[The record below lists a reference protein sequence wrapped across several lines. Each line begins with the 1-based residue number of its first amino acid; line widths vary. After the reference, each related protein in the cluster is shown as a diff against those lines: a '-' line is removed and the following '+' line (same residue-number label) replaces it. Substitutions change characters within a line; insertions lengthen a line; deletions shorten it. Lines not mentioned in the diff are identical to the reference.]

1 MTATAEKLGKLLTD
15 RRVRY
20 VAVGG
25 VSSAVYYALFAA
37 IYLTT
42 RHHLHYL
49 AVPVLANLG
58 CAIVTYPLQRRW
70 VFRATGPVVAG
81 FLKFYVICLWALVFT
96 YAGLPLLVEL
106 AGVPVL
112 AAQAL
117 LIVAAPLINYQLSKF
132 WAFRR

>member
-1 MTATAEKLGKLLTD
+1 VTVTLEKVLAD

-42 RHHLHYL
+42 REHLHYL
-49 AVPVLANLG
+49 VVPVLANLG
-58 CAIVTYPLQRRW
+58 CALVTYPLQRRW
-70 VFRATGPVVAG
+70 VFQSKGPVLRG

-112 AAQAL
+112 AAQAV
-117 LIVAAPLINYQLSKF
+117 LIVTAPLINYQLSKF

>member
-1 MTATAEKLGKLLTD
+1 VTATVERVLSD

-20 VAVGG
+20 VAVGA
-25 VSSAVYYALFAA
+25 VSSAVYYALFTA

-42 RHHLHYL
+42 RNHLHYL

-58 CAIVTYPLQRRW
+58 CALATYPLQRRW
-70 VFRATGPVVAG
+70 VFRSTGPVVPG
-81 FLKFYVICLWALVFT
+81 FLRFYVICLWALVFT

-106 AGVPVL
+106 AHVPVL
-112 AAQAL
+112 PAQAL
-117 LIVAAPLINYQLSKF
+117 LIVTAPLINYQLSKL

>member
-1 MTATAEKLGKLLTD
+1 MTTTVERVLSD

-25 VSSAVYYALFAA
+25 FSSAVYYALFTA

-42 RHHLHYL
+42 RGHLHYL
-49 AVPVLANLG
+49 AIPILANLG
-58 CAIVTYPLQRRW
+58 CALATYPLQRRW
-70 VFRATGPVVAG
+70 VFQSSGPVVSG
-81 FLKFYVICLWALVFT
+81 FLKFYVICLWALAFT

-112 AAQAL
+112 IAQAV
-117 LIVAAPLINYQLSKF
+117 LIVTAPLINYQLSKF

>member
-1 MTATAEKLGKLLTD
+1 VTTTVERVLSD

-20 VAVGG
+20 VAVGAI
-25 VSSAVYYALFAA
+25 SSAVYYALFTA

-49 AVPVLANLG
+49 AIPVLANLG
-58 CAIVTYPLQRRW
+58 CALATYPLLRRW
-70 VFRATGPVVAG
+70 VFQATGPLVQG
-81 FLKFYVICLWALVFT
+81 FLKFYVICLWALLFT

-106 AGVPVL
+106 AHVPVL
-112 AAQAL
+112 LAQAI
-117 LIVAAPLINYQLSKF
+117 LIVTAPLINYQLSKF

>member
-1 MTATAEKLGKLLTD
+1 MDRFLAD

-25 VSSAVYYALFAA
+25 FSSAVYYALFAA
-37 IYLTT
+37 LYLTT

-49 AVPVLANLG
+49 ALPVLANLG
-58 CAIVTYPLQRRW
+58 CAIATYPLQRRW
-70 VFRATGPVVAG
+70 VFVSKGPVLSG
-81 FLKFYVICLWALVFT
+81 FLKFYVICLWAMLFT

-112 AAQAL
+112 VAQAV
-117 LIVAAPLINYQLSKF
+117 LIVTAPLVNYQLSKS

>member
-1 MTATAEKLGKLLTD
+1 MTTTVERVLSD

-25 VSSAVYYALFAA
+25 FSSAVYYALFTA

-42 RHHLHYL
+42 RDHLHYL
-49 AVPVLANLG
+49 AIPILANFG
-58 CAIVTYPLQRRW
+58 CALATYPLQRRW
-70 VFRATGPVVAG
+70 VFQSSGPVVSG
-81 FLKFYVICLWALVFT
+81 FLKFYVICLWALAFT

-112 AAQAL
+112 IAQAV
-117 LIVAAPLINYQLSKF
+117 LIVTAPLINYQLSKF